1 MAAASEATT
10 EKAMMLME
18 MFDDDNNYT
27 YHAYT
32 DDDDTDDET
41 DDEIIIET
49 IDRSINEGLFIA
61 ASLCQRKRKKPT
73 RIRDYVER
81 TVQEYCE
88 VEFHQHFRMHRADFE
103 VLCNWIGPLLP
114 KERTISLEKKTLAT
128 LWFLGNQE
136 SFRGIGNRF
145 NLSKGSLRRVIHL
158 ICRTLASHQ
167 KKWIKWPALAEM
179 HENASQF
186 QAAALHHLL
195 GAGFPGVIG
204 ALDGTHVQ
212 ITAPSQHRDSFVNR
226 KKDISIQMQ
235 VICNKSLLF
244 LDVCA
249 GYPGSVHDAR
259 VFRKSSIFKYLQDNP
274 LPPAFHLLGDS
285 AYQLTNTVLVPFRD
299 NGHLTDSEKKY
310 NRAHSSTR
318 VEIERAIG
326 LLTPVGPRGLLK
338 GKFRKLKFVD
348 MQIVQH
354 IPVIMVAACVLH
366 NFIILNRGID
376 EDEIITV
383 DDVYNYQ
390 DEGEDRPAS
399 SGIRKRLEI
408 ARALP

>member
-1 MAAASEATT
+1 
-10 EKAMMLME
+10 
-18 MFDDDNNYT
+18 
-27 YHAYT
+27 
-32 DDDDTDDET
+32 
-41 DDEIIIET
+41 
-49 IDRSINEGLFIA
+49 
-61 ASLCQRKRKKPT
+61 
-73 RIRDYVER
+73 
-81 TVQEYCE
+81 
-88 VEFHQHFRMHRADFE
+88 
-103 VLCNWIGPLLP
+103 
-114 KERTISLEKKTLAT
+114 
-128 LWFLGNQE
+128 
-136 SFRGIGNRF
+136 
-145 NLSKGSLRRVIHL
+145 
-158 ICRTLASHQ
+158 
-167 KKWIKWPALAEM
+167 
-179 HENASQF
+179 
-186 QAAALHHLL
+186 
-195 GAGFPGVIG
+195 
-204 ALDGTHVQ
+204 
-212 ITAPSQHRDSFVNR
+212 
-226 KKDISIQMQ
+226 MQ

-259 VFRKSSIFKYLQDNP
+259 VFRNSSICKYLQDNP

-318 VEIERAIG
+318 VEIERAI
-326 LLTPVGPRGLLK
+326 GLLK